1 MGIAQQ
7 QFEINE
13 QNIKKLMELT
23 GQEFRQCQRKAYDV
37 AACRVNED
45 IYFANRLTHPISY
58 QAIVKA
64 THGKPL
70 IARAEAEKDAA
81 LMAVLRENGCDTYK
95 GGEYRALMCGTYG
108 ELSILYSGD
117 LENNYIFGDD
127 LVIDTENLYPR
138 WNLLHRKGES
148 KPTAVGIQL
157 PVQYLGVYKTYS
169 DTKYANNPTE
179 RGHGS
184 GDILVIPVRTV
195 KLGYAAPRKYYDYNS
210 IEIVNNAVFA
220 RTYNQNIGGW
230 GKSGL
235 ITEESKMTMPS
246 IEQLNNCINK
256 SKGITFSKSA
266 CAIRTEP
273 VEYTCKFSVTGKYKT
288 VMSESYIDDGA
299 YTDLDLTSYDI
310 GEVVEYE
317 ISDDIDYDGDAEY
330 DDEDE
335 HRRNPYYHVTLE
347 VSGYITTTVMARTE
361 AEAIKLACDY
371 VENKA
376 NTGDLDITDY
386 DLEDCEAEDKSA
398 DDR

>member
-81 LMAVLRENGCDTYK
+81 LMAVLHENGCDTYK
-95 GGEYRALMCGTYG
+95 GGDYNALMCGTYG
-108 ELSILYSGD
+108 ELSILHSSD
-117 LENNYIFGDD
+117 LQKNYIFGDD
-127 LVIDTENLYPR
+127 IIIDTENLYPR

-157 PVQYLGVYKTYS
+157 PVQYLGVYQTYKG
-169 DTKYANNPTE
+169 TKYANNPTE

-184 GDILVIPVRTV
+184 GDILVIPTREVKYKNYRGTRTETV
-195 KLGYAAPRKYYDYNS
+195 YDYND
-210 IEIVNNAVFA
+210 IEVVNNAVFA

-235 ITEESKMTMPS
+235 ITEESKMAMPS

-256 SKGITFSKSA
+256 SKGITFAAQSA
-266 CAIRTEP
+266 AILTNP
-273 VEYTCKFSVTGKYKT
+273 VSYTFVYYIRGTFETGANEDGYYYDDVDT
-288 VMSESYIDDGA
+288 GDIENFDVDDSIYDYIDGPD
-299 YTDLDLTSYDI
+299 
-310 GEVVEYE
+310 
-317 ISDDIDYDGDAEY
+317 Y
-330 DDEDE
+330 DDEDLHNE
-335 HRRNPYYHVTLE
+335 HPFYKVRLGAKGRVTFEL
-347 VSGYITTTVMARTE
+347 MARTE
-361 AEAIKLACDY
+361 AEANQLSDEY
-371 VENKA
+371 LENKVDF
-376 NTGDLDITDY
+376 GDITLTDY
-386 DLEDCEAEDKSA
+386 DFDDMYLTDEAESSN
-398 DDR
+398 